1 MIIPFNSF
9 VQARERFH
17 IYGLYAL
24 LGTALK
30 FLAGIGIAYLLMSY
44 IGGLL
49 GVVLSVVG
57 CFIFVL
63 IDFMRYKDLFK
74 PDQSPVDT
82 GYLDLKRI
90 VKSFIHVFITI
101 GAFQFITQLDVL
113 LVRKYLVDQAHI
125 YSSIIVLGK
134 ASSFLAAA
142 MSVVLLPF
150 MAKNKDSMHRSN
162 TFALLILMG
171 VLVCYGIGLS
181 IFSGFIGNILFA
193 GKFPG
198 MEKIL
203 PLFGFMV
210 LPYSAVTFMVTYYV
224 VSEKIFYPIVI
235 IIGAILETIGVMVF
249 HEDLIQ
255 VSIVVGVVGY
265 LILIALFLDSV
276 IFHKAKIKAE
286 EKAEETALIS

>member
-1 MIIPFNSF
+1 MIHKAIKSGQKLLTNKLFLSSSFISAITFSTGIVNLLFQMIITRIISDKDYGIFIPLISLSMVIALPAGALQIVMSKDLTLMIHQNKFSTMKKYLKMMFLIILSMSGILLIGLILSLPILRLNLHIENNTAFYIIFIKLLVDLMIIPFNSF

-142 MSVVLLPF
+142 
-150 MAKNKDSMHRSN
+150 
-162 TFALLILMG
+162 
-171 VLVCYGIGLS
+171 
-181 IFSGFIGNILFA
+181 
-193 GKFPG
+193 
-198 MEKIL
+198 E
-203 PLFGFMV
+203 
-210 LPYSAVTFMVTYYV
+210 
-224 VSEKIFYPIVI
+224 
-235 IIGAILETIGVMVF
+235 
-249 HEDLIQ
+249 
-255 VSIVVGVVGY
+255 
-265 LILIALFLDSV
+265 ILI
-276 IFHKAKIKAE
+276 
-286 EKAEETALIS
+286 